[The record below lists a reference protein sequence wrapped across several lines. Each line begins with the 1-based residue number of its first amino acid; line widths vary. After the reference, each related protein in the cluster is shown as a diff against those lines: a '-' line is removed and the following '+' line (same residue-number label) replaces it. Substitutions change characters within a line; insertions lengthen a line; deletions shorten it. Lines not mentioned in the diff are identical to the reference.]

1 MEMTAVSFVFSL
13 VTEEGAGPVAVFK
26 DSTSSGCVPVWEEAG
41 VYDALYNSDGCEA
54 REVSRAIAFGVDRLN
69 DDPKLAR
76 LLPST
81 VSLAEA
87 IRFLENV
94 LRGCTIHASARVET
108 R

>member
-1 MEMTAVSFVFSL
+1 MSFVFCL
-13 VTEEGAGPVAVFK
+13 VLDEGGDQPTVVFK

-41 VYDALYNSDGCEA
+41 VYDALYNSDGQEA
-54 REVSRAIAFGVDRLN
+54 RAVSRTIAFGVDRLN
-69 DDPKLAR
+69 QEPKLAR
-76 LLPST
+76 LLPTT

-94 LRGCTIHASARVET
+94 LRGCTIHAAATVET

>member
-1 MEMTAVSFVFSL
+1 VTVVSL
-13 VTEEGAGPVAVFK
+13 VFCLVSGDGANGPAVVFK
-26 DSTSSGCVPVWEEAG
+26 DTASAGCVPVWEEAG
-41 VYDALYNSDGCEA
+41 VYDALYNSDGQEA
-54 REVSRAIAFGVDRLN
+54 RVVSRVIAFGVDRLN
-69 DDPKLAR
+69 QDPKLAR

-94 LRGCTIHASARVET
+94 LRGCTIHASATVET

>member
-1 MEMTAVSFVFSL
+1 MSFVFCL
-13 VTEEGAGPVAVFK
+13 VAQEGSDWPVVFK
-26 DSTSSGCVPVWEEAG
+26 DTASSGCVPVWEETG
-41 VYDALYNSDGCEA
+41 VYDALYNSDGRAA
-54 REVSRAIAFGVDRLN
+54 RDVSRTIAFGVDRLH

-76 LLPST
+76 LLPPT

-94 LRGCTIHASARVET
+94 LRGCTIHASAIIET

>member
-1 MEMTAVSFVFSL
+1 VSL
-13 VTEEGAGPVAVFK
+13 VFALVLEEGGDRPTVVFQ

-41 VYDALYNSDGCEA
+41 VYDALYNSDGQEA
-54 REVSRAIAFGVDRLN
+54 RAVSRKIAFGVDRLHQE
-69 DDPKLAR
+69 PKLAR
-76 LLPST
+76 LLPPT

>member
-1 MEMTAVSFVFSL
+1 MAVSFVFSL
-13 VTEEGAGPVAVFK
+13 VAEEEGSGPVVVFK
-26 DSTSSGCVPVWEEAG
+26 DSTSAGCVTVWEEAG
-41 VYDALYNSDGCEA
+41 VYDALYNSDGRTA
-54 REVSRAIAFGVDRLN
+54 REVSRIIAFGVDRLN
-69 DDPKLAR
+69 EDPKLAR

-94 LRGCTIHASARVET
+94 LRACTIHASALVET

>member
-1 MEMTAVSFVFSL
+1 MSFVFSL
-13 VTEEGAGPVAVFK
+13 VSDEGGPAATVFK

-41 VYDALYNSDGCEA
+41 VYDALYNSDGRTA
-54 REVSRAIAFGVDRLN
+54 REVSRIIAFGVDRLN
-69 DDPKLAR
+69 EDPKLAR

-94 LRGCTIHASARVET
+94 LRACTIHASALVET

>member
-1 MEMTAVSFVFSL
+1 MSL
-13 VTEEGAGPVAVFK
+13 VFCLVLDEGGDRPTVVFQ
-26 DSTSSGCVPVWEEAG
+26 DSTPSGCVPVWEEAG
-41 VYDALYNSDGCEA
+41 VYDALYNSDGEEA
-54 REVSRAIAFGVDRLN
+54 RVVSRKIAFGVDRLHQE
-69 DDPKLAR
+69 PKLAR
-76 LLPST
+76 LLPPT